1 MFSLLMHILISIQL
15 SHEEE
20 YPFVWAMIYY
30 PLVVVMFFINC
41 FADVAPHYDGEEKSD
56 VKILFVLLLLE
67 L

>member
-1 MFSLLMHILISIQL
+1 MFSILKHVLFSTQL

-41 FADVAPHYDGEEKSD
+41 FADVAPRHDGEEKSD
-56 VKILFVLLLLE
+56 VNILFVLF
-67 L
+67 